1 MRTSRGSRGMWW
13 RLSKNP
19 LGWSHHVPPVL
30 WRTSVR
36 TGSFWI
42 SKSTF
47 PWIKTEES
55 LPKEAAQTCDG
66 FESVSIFQLPQDDS
80 MRTSKHVPTIPMEE
94 SKIPASKRNQIDHIS
109 TNHHHLNLYISQKPQ
124 KIFLSAFVKTK
135 NLQEI
140 PTEKKLFILQRPPPR
155 ATHGDPRNWSASKT
169 QLREP
174 QAVILGAQYCSSSTA
189 ALVGEPPD
197 PTHPKKKGLVLKD
210 GNFCLRQILGD

>member
-47 PWIKTEES
+47 SWIKREEY
-55 LPKEAAQTCDG
+55 LPEKAAQTCDG

-109 TNHHHLNLYISQKPQ
+109 TNHHHLKLYISKNLKKSSFLRLLKK
-124 KIFLSAFVKTK
+124 KIFVKFTREKFCSSSA
-135 NLQEI
+135 LP
-140 PTEKKLFILQRPPPR
+140 PTSGGPW
-155 ATHGDPRNWSASKT
+155 DPRNWSASKM

-174 QAVILGAQYCSSSTA
+174 QAVILAAQYCSSSTA
-189 ALVGEPPD
+189 ALVREPPED
-197 PTHPKKKGLVLKD
+197 PTPTRRTKGEFWRMGIFV
-210 GNFCLRQILGD
+210 